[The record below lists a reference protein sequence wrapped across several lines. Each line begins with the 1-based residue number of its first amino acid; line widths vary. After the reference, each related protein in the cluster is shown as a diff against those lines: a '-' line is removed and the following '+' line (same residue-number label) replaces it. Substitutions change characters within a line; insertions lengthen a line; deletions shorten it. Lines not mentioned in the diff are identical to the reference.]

1 MGKKQNRKM
10 TQRVKQMLESRRA
23 ELRDSLLKDFEN
35 TIFEGLSKLSDKEL
49 SKTRKMDVTYEIN
62 NGKLSRISEVLWQGI
77 NSKGKFI
84 QVKECKFGFYLDAY
98 RAFIDFKNDLYLD
111 DMFIVKP
118 ELPLRDCEKGR
129 VTFKVYFE

>member
-10 TQRVKQMLESRRA
+10 TQRVKKMLESRRA
-23 ELRDSLLKDFEN
+23 ELRGSLLKDFEN

-62 NGKLSRISEVLWQGI
+62 NGKLSRISEVLWQDI

-84 QVKECKFGFYLDAY
+84 QVKECKFGFYLNAY
-98 RAFIDFKNDLYLD
+98 RAFIDFKDDLYLD

-118 ELPLRDCEKGR
+118 ELPLRDCKKGR
-129 VTFKVYFE
+129 VTFKVYFD